1 MTGNPSRENLLNSV
15 QDFRDFYARFVVRSA
30 GSDSERLI
38 AAFATVE
45 REHYLGAGPWPVFA
59 GSSYID
65 TISAD
70 PRLLYQDGA
79 RATIGGFR
87 LHRPR
92 DEGAH
97 SPRMFRATV
106 EWEPELS
113 LLVKLA

>member
-1 MTGNPSRENLLNSV
+1 MTGNPSRENPLNSV

-70 PRLLYQDGA
+70 DFRRPAAPVSGWCAGNDWWLSTASPA
-79 RATIGGFR
+79 R
-87 LHRPR
+87 
-92 DEGAH
+92 
-97 SPRMFRATV
+97 
-106 EWEPELS
+106 
-113 LLVKLA
+113 